1 MAYSH
6 DIFIPMLL
14 GWIGGDG
21 NFHGVTVAS
30 SSYRCQMCSIAGDLA
45 VIVQDKAG
53 PLEGGLAP

>member
-1 MAYSH
+1 
-6 DIFIPMLL
+6 MLL